1 MKKVSIYA
9 PLEYVA
15 GHLRYGHLEGELK
28 MTDEE
33 FEEFKKNP
41 LDFLYKE
48 DYISDLDLEI
58 DDYEV
63 EDMGPVDRVKWTE
76 WTSV

>member
-1 MKKVSIYA
+1 MKKISIRA
-9 PLEYVA
+9 SLEYLM
-15 GHLRYGHLEGELK
+15 GHLRYGHLEGELE

-41 LDFLYKE
+41 IDFIYNN
-48 DYISDLDLEI
+48 DYINDLDLVV

-63 EDMGPVDRVKWTE
+63 DDIGPIDRISWTE
-76 WTSV
+76 N

>member
-1 MKKVSIYA
+1 
-9 PLEYVA
+9 
-15 GHLRYGHLEGELK
+15 

-63 EDMGPVDRVKWTE
+63 NDMGPVDRVKWTE